1 MFRSL
6 RTSTKLFIVC
16 STFVV
21 SIIVATYGLVAE
33 KEIAI
38 EFVRKELVGTRYLQ
52 ALQPVY
58 ATILTDEREATPVAK
73 TKKGIDESLVALS
86 TAEADTVDSLNTSES
101 EQALTAALRK
111 LLSGKASVIQ
121 EEHNVGA
128 LAKARNLASRIGDN
142 SNLAL
147 DPDLDSYYLQDI
159 VVTKMPTLLGQL
171 GELEQSLLR
180 ASLHADAPSNY
191 LVERPLITVR
201 PLLLDGMIRSTLE
214 EIKRDLAAAYQG
226 DTDGRLRKTIDAKM
240 SSMISPTEAYL
251 TTVTASHGEAS
262 DLAALDRAYATAV
275 DGAMSAWSTDE
286 AELNRLL
293 NRRLTNLQNKLRNSL
308 ILNGLLAGL
317 SIALAVVTYRQI
329 AGPLK
334 HLRSLAQN
342 VQATKNLDLRSAYGG
357 RDEIGRVGVAFNA
370 MLAELAEAHE
380 REAAE
385 QARTAAMQA
394 ELARVSR
401 VTSMGEMAASIA
413 HEINQPLAAV
423 VTNAS
428 AGLRWLN
435 GQPPNL
441 DEVRSALKR
450 IVKDGERGSNVLASI
465 RGMLKKGT
473 QEKTAL
479 NINESIRDVIT
490 LSQGALKKGG
500 VSVQAELADS
510 LPSVLADRVQLQQV
524 FLNLMMNA
532 AEAMAAVS
540 DRPRVLRVRSERHDT
555 GIFVSVEDTGTG
567 IDPKDMGRLFETF
580 FTTKPEGMGMGLS
593 ICRSIIESHGG
604 RIEVSP
610 AEPCGSVFRV
620 FLPIAEAGKA

>member
-101 EQALTAALRK
+101 EQALTAALHK

-191 LVERPLITVR
+191 LVARPLITVR
-201 PLLLDGMIRSTLE
+201 PLILDGMIRSTLE
-214 EIKRDLAAAYQG
+214 GLKRDLAAAYQG

-262 DLAALDRAYATAV
+262 DLVAFDRGYATAV

-500 VSVQAELADS
+500 VSVQAELTDS

-532 AEAMAAVS
+532 AEAMAAIS

-593 ICRSIIESHGG
+593 ICRSVIESHGG